1 MWISKFYYQLYLKR
15 GTKVMIKKIALY
27 LYIILIS
34 AFCALGYFGYI
45 SLNYGFDLKG
55 GTELMVSV
63 NSTSYIK
70 EKLSKLTNRLK
81 TISSDAIIQD
91 TTIIFSSNENEDTVK
106 NFLSNLNLL
115 IYQKKDN
122 LYYAHLNN
130 IDDIEKNLISSSI
143 DTIKSRIDPLGT
155 KDISITQSG
164 KNNLLI
170 SIPGEINLDHIEK
183 ILSQKAF
190 LAFHFV
196 VGEDDENA
204 IKVFYKDSQKYEYV
218 SEFPYITG
226 SNLTHASPTIDLKS
240 QNIISIRLDAA
251 GTKTFSFMTKE
262 KGRRIAI
269 ILDNE
274 ILTAPNVEDKILS
287 GQASITGFKFIEEAS
302 NVALLLKSGSLKA
315 DFKIVQKF
323 KVGPTIGEEAIKN
336 SIPTIAKSIAS
347 VGALMIGCYGFYFG
361 IISIFTILS
370 TLILIVILMYTFSIT
385 LTLFGIGGIIATIG
399 MCVDSN
405 VLIFE
410 NIIHERKHNT
420 INYIEKGFA
429 NAWIT
434 IFDSNITT
442 IMSAIGLMIFGS
454 TMLIGFAITLIIG
467 ILASIISAV
476 YIAKELMVK

>member
-1 MWISKFYYQLYLKR
+1 
-15 GTKVMIKKIALY
+15 MIKKIALY
-27 LYIILIS
+27 LYIILLS

-91 TTIIFSSNENEDTVK
+91 TTIIFSSNENEETVK
-106 NFLSNLNLL
+106 NFLGNLNL

-122 LYYAHLNN
+122 LYYADLNN
-130 IDDIEKNLISSSI
+130 IDDIQNNLISSSI

-170 SIPGEINLDHIEK
+170 SIPGEIDLNYIEK

-196 VGEDDENA
+196 VGEDDKNA
-204 IKVFYKDSQKYEYV
+204 SKVFYKDSQKYEYV
-218 SEFPYITG
+218 SPPYITG
-226 SNLTHASPTIDLKS
+226 SNLTHASPKIDTYS
-240 QNIISIRLDAA
+240 QITVSIRLDAA
-251 GTKTFSFMTKE
+251 GAKTFNFMTKE
-262 KGRRIAI
+262 KGKRIAI

-274 ILTAPNVEDKILS
+274 ILTAPNVNDNIMS
-287 GQASITGFKFIEEAS
+287 GQADITGFKSIEEAS

-323 KVGPTIGEEAIKN
+323 KIGPTIGEEAIKN
-336 SIPTIAKSIAS
+336 SIPTIVKSIAS
-347 VGALMIGCYGFYFG
+347 VGALMIGCYGFSFG
-361 IISIFTILS
+361 IISIFTVLS
-370 TLILIVILMYTFSIT
+370 TLILIVMLMYIFSIT

-476 YIAKELMVK
+476 YIAKQLMVK